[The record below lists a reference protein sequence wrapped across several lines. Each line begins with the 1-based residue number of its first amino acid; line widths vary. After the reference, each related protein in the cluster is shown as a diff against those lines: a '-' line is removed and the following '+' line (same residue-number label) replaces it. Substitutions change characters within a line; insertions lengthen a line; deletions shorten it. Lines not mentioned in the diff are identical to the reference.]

1 MEDRKIKNMRFFV
14 LKDYIY
20 VCVNICIIDLL
31 NINFFKFYE
40 KLFVIKII
48 FLVVVW
54 FLKNLVK
61 NYFIWGCWLFYFI
74 NFLLV
79 VLLKKIGEKLL

>member
-1 MEDRKIKNMRFFV
+1 MGDRKIKNMRFFV

-48 FLVVVW
+48 FLVVV
-54 FLKNLVK
+54 
-61 NYFIWGCWLFYFI
+61 
-74 NFLLV
+74 
-79 VLLKKIGEKLL
+79 